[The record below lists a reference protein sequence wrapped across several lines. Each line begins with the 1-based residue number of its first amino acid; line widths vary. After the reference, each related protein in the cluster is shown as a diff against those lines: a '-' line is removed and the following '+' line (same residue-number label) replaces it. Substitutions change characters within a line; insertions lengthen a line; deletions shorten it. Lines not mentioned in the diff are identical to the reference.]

1 MIFDMNSSMELI
13 EKLQAAQAA
22 EGVAI
27 TALHDALKSG
37 IKDDDVLVALT
48 DSMTD
53 AHNKKM
59 DIWDQLQQHRID
71 V

>member
-1 MIFDMNSSMELI
+1 MIFDMDSSKELF

-27 TALHDALKSG
+27 TALHNAMKGGVKDSKALG
-37 IKDDDVLVALT
+37 ALT
-48 DSMTD
+48 DCMTE

-59 DIWDQLQQHRID
+59 DIWDQLQQHRLD